1 MKNEVRTTRKFSFIP
16 LHLHEI
22 THVDKPTDLP
32 PIKFISQFY
41 DTPKVNSMKALLV
54 IEDGTVIEGEGFGAE
69 NTIFGEL
76 VFNTNMTGYQESLTD
91 PSYKGQIL
99 MMTYPLIGNYGVN
112 PKEFESKK
120 IQPEGFVVNEVC
132 NLPSHRLQDRTVHD
146 FLKEYD
152 VPGIADI
159 DTRALTIKTR
169 KYGTMKAALATYDN
183 GNGIDR
189 EKLMEKVKTMP
200 YPDSRN
206 LVGDVSCKEVIHR
219 KGGTKKKVVVVDCGV
234 KENIIRSL
242 LPHCS
247 IVQVP
252 YDTTS
257 DEIRKLKP
265 HGILVSNGPG
275 DPAHTDVLSTT
286 GTMLEEIMQE
296 YPVMGICLGHQIMS
310 IVLGAKT
317 FKLKFGHRGGNQPVK
332 DLSSGK
338 VYITSQNHGFA
349 VSPDPVSEM
358 VLTHVNVNDETVEG
372 MRHESLPVFSVQ
384 YHPEACPGPK
394 DSHYLF
400 SEFIKVVK
408 SQGRGG

>member
-1 MKNEVRTTRKFSFIP
+1 
-16 LHLHEI
+16 
-22 THVDKPTDLP
+22 
-32 PIKFISQFY
+32 
-41 DTPKVNSMKALLV
+41 MKAVLV
-54 IEDGTVIEGEGFGAE
+54 IEDGTIIKGEGFGAE
-69 NTIFGEL
+69 KTIFGEL

-112 PKEFESKK
+112 PNDFESKK
-120 IQPEGFVVNEVC
+120 IQPEGFVVNEIC
-132 NLPSHRLQDRTVHD
+132 DLPSHRFQNRTVSD
-146 FLKEYD
+146 FLNEFD
-152 VPGIADI
+152 VPGICGI

-169 KYGTMKAALATYDN
+169 KHGTMKAALATHEN
-183 GNGIDR
+183 GNGVDR
-189 EKLMEKVKTMP
+189 EGLMKMVQSMP

-206 LVGDVSCKEVIHR
+206 LVGDVSCREVIHR
-219 KGGTKKKVVVVDCGV
+219 RGEDKNRIVVVDCGV

-252 YDTTS
+252 YDTPS
-257 DEIRKLKP
+257 DEIRRLKP
-265 HGILVSNGPG
+265 KGILVSNGPG
-275 DPAHTDVLSTT
+275 DPAHSDVISTT
-286 GTMLEEIMQE
+286 GTMLEEIIQE

-349 VSPDPVSEM
+349 VSPDPVQEM
-358 VLTHVNVNDETVEG
+358 IFTHVNVNDGTVEG

-394 DSHYLF
+394 DSHHLF
-400 SEFIKVVK
+400 SEFINVVK

>member
-1 MKNEVRTTRKFSFIP
+1 
-16 LHLHEI
+16 
-22 THVDKPTDLP
+22 
-32 PIKFISQFY
+32 
-41 DTPKVNSMKALLV
+41 MKALLV

-69 NTIFGEL
+69 KTVFGEL

-99 MMTYPLIGNYGVN
+99 MMTYPLIGNYGAN
-112 PKEFESKK
+112 KNDFESNK
-120 IQPEGFVVNEVC
+120 IQPEGFVVNEAC
-132 NLPSHRLQDRTVHD
+132 DLPSHRSQDRTASE
-146 FLKEYD
+146 FLEEFD
-152 VPGIADI
+152 VPGISDI

-169 KYGTMKAALATYDN
+169 KYGTMKAALATFEN
-183 GNGIDR
+183 GNGVDR
-189 EKLMEKVKTMP
+189 EGLVQKVKTMP

-206 LVGDVSCKEVIHR
+206 LVGDVSCTDVIRR
-219 KGGTKKKVVVVDCGV
+219 KGKGKKTVVLVDCGV
-234 KENIIRSL
+234 KMNIIRSL

-247 IVQVP
+247 VIQVP
-252 YDTTS
+252 YNTSS

-265 HGILVSNGPG
+265 DGILVSNGPG
-275 DPAHTDVLSTT
+275 DPAHPEVLSTT
-286 GTMLEEIMQE
+286 GKMLKDIIQE

-338 VYITSQNHGFA
+338 VNITSQNHGFA
-349 VSPDPVSEM
+349 VAPDPVSEM
-358 VLTHVNVNDETVEG
+358 VFTHINVNDRTVEG

-400 SEFIKVVK
+400 SEFINFVK